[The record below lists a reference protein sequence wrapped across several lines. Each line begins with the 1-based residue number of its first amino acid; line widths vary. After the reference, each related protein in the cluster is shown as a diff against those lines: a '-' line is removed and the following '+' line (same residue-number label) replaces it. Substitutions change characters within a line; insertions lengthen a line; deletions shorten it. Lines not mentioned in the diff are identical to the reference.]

1 MLEAIAA
8 KKAEVARSQGQPQG
22 QLRKAQ
28 PRKAG
33 KARSPDSKLNS
44 NRKAKIRPD
53 LRGETSGAYGKN
65 PKIFCLAV

>member
-28 PRKAG
+28 PSKAA
-33 KARSPDSKLNS
+33 KARSTD
-44 NRKAKIRPD
+44 AKPNTNPNATTRPD
-53 LRGETSGAYGKN
+53 FRRENSTADGEN
-65 PKIFCLAV
+65 PRVFV